1 MPEWGARNGCQKIV
15 LSLRGAGNMRDE
27 FDFLFEP
34 LDAGR
39 FACLTA
45 GKGMRLKGNVT
56 MPLITNQIARRLKVG
71 GAFCFDS

>member
-1 MPEWGARNGCQKIV
+1 
-15 LSLRGAGNMRDE
+15 MRDE

-71 GAFCFDS
+71 GAFCFDSKQHASKVEVVGDQKNEK